1 MKDYWL
7 YFKSSLS
14 PQWCKDFRDRAIET
28 YPPQEG
34 TIGFEGTNKVQ
45 EDWRKSEIRWMHA
58 NKETELVNIVWEHA
72 SRANRDSFGFDLQW
86 IYELQFTTYHGSSE
100 KPGKYDPHIDVDW
113 VSNNP
118 YHRKLSV
125 VIQLSNTLE
134 YEGGEFSFAPELPQL
149 PEEAKEQGT
158 IIVFPSFLNHSVSPV
173 TSGTRHSLVSWV
185 EGPRWR

>member
-7 YFKSSLS
+7 YFKSSLT
-14 PQWCKDFRDRAIET
+14 PQWCKDFRDHVIHEYR
-28 YPPQEG
+28 PQQG
-34 TIGFEGTNKVQ
+34 TIGFEGNNQ
-45 EDWRKSEIRWMHA
+45 INESWRNSEIRWLQA

-72 SRANRDSFGFDLQW
+72 SRGNRDSFGFDLEW
-86 IYELQFTTYHGSSE
+86 AYEFQFTTYHGDTE
-100 KPGKYDPHIDVDW
+100 NPGKYEPHIDVDW
-113 VSNNP
+113 VSNAP

-134 YEGGEFSFAPELPQL
+134 YEGGELLFGEGVPQL

-158 IIVFPSFLNHSVSPV
+158 VIVFPSFLTHSVTPV
-173 TSGTRHSLVSWV
+173 TSGIRHSLVSWV